1 MFLLSAQIKMKA
13 IWRLYFKVTQLIS
26 PTIVLQIMDTSY
38 VFDNINLG
46 RRIDVQWPNEEWRQ
60 SGGKSGWNGWSPSR
74 GMEGMV
80 VHKWVPCHRDTL
92 KRSHINKVI
101 YLLQISDKYV
111 PISEQGV
118 LDLAVE
124 PVKT

>member
-1 MFLLSAQIKMKA
+1 
-13 IWRLYFKVTQLIS
+13 
-26 PTIVLQIMDTSY
+26 MDTSY

-74 GMEGMV
+74 GMEGTV

-92 KRSHINKVI
+92 KRSHIHKVI
-101 YLLQISDKYV
+101 YLVQISDKYV

>member
-1 MFLLSAQIKMKA
+1 
-13 IWRLYFKVTQLIS
+13 
-26 PTIVLQIMDTSY
+26 MDTSY

-60 SGGKSGWNGWSPSR
+60 SGGKSGWNGWLPSR
-74 GMEGMV
+74 GMEGTV

-101 YLLQISDKYV
+101 YLVQISDKYV